1 MEASCVECVCKFVA
15 LLTFP
20 RPVFRAKGRILSNA
34 RLVCTSSKLFL
45 PCNLSRYL
53 HRHQDGKRVGV
64 YDGDRSYDDLTRY
77 INDHVRDYVE
87 NSRRDSHSIAEAP
100 NQSGEVQILDSST
113 FSGLISEGPVFVKFF
128 APW

>member
-1 MEASCVECVCKFVA
+1 M
-15 LLTFP
+15 
-20 RPVFRAKGRILSNA
+20 
-34 RLVCTSSKLFL
+34 LVL
-45 PCNLSRYL
+45 
-53 HRHQDGKRVGV
+53 HQDGKRVGV
-64 YDGDRSYDDLTRY
+64 YDGDRSYEDLTRY

-128 APW
+128 APWCGHCKKLAPGMLPSRVDVTLPD